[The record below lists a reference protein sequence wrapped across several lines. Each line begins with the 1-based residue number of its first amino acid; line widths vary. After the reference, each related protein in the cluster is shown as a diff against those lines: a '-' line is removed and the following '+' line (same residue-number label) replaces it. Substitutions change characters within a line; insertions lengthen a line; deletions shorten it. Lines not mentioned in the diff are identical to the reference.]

1 MVAAGAFFGSS
12 TSGLGVL
19 SHDTVLGFGGSGSV
33 KVTFEA
39 AAAAAADSDK
49 EEEESPKL
57 R

>member
-12 TSGLGVL
+12 ASGLGVL

-33 KVTFEA
+33 NVTFE